1 VHILSATGG
10 PNDRP
15 LEWASIIESAA
26 RGQVAHFEGNPLQL
40 AALRH
45 AGIQQASRII
55 VLASQRAKVDD
66 IADFVP
72 DTDAMYIFSQ
82 VQKFAPRG
90 AFVSMELMDSESVK
104 FIDWDEFEH
113 VSDNNRILHGKRKSK
128 HAEPA
133 EDHSR
138 VVNGAVLK
146 DIRSHFPYAT
156 GQIFSSLI
164 TNLLMSKVHKT
175 PTIQKVFTL
184 LVHGSTVEANDGSTR
199 MSRSLAQMDVPAK
212 LAGRPYSKLFQHM
225 VRIEGVIPLG
235 LYGKRGNTQAVVITN
250 PKPTLVVNKGDKVYV
265 LAVSRPRSDYSEGL
279 WLRSRWRSSPRST
292 PPQSPNSL
300 SPTKVVV

>member
-1 VHILSATGG
+1 
-10 PNDRP
+10 
-15 LEWASIIESAA
+15 
-26 RGQVAHFEGNPLQL
+26 
-40 AALRH
+40 
-45 AGIQQASRII
+45 
-55 VLASQRAKVDD
+55 
-66 IADFVP
+66 
-72 DTDAMYIFSQ
+72 
-82 VQKFAPRG
+82 
-90 AFVSMELMDSESVK
+90 
-104 FIDWDEFEH
+104 
-113 VSDNNRILHGKRKSK
+113 
-128 HAEPA
+128 
-133 EDHSR
+133 